1 MFSGTE
7 HLVGYSG
14 KVSFKKLKP
23 LKRSRTDKIREKSL
37 EQDYLDRV
45 GFLNA
50 YFGGQANMAVR
61 LIISRPRKIAFPLKT
76 LLRYSPVSQGTLLL
90 LMSIHLVTS
99 ILWVYSL
106 FVLLSNLCELIESLT
121 AGFTLVQE
129 SVHDRVSFTKKSYER
144 AIHSAE
150 KTKLCDTT
158 NCKKH

>member
-1 MFSGTE
+1 MFGSVIKDKCTVFSGTE

-61 LIISRPRKIAFPLKT
+61 LIISRPRKIAFPLFKT
-76 LLRYSPVSQGTLLL
+76 
-90 LMSIHLVTS
+90 
-99 ILWVYSL
+99 
-106 FVLLSNLCELIESLT
+106 
-121 AGFTLVQE
+121 
-129 SVHDRVSFTKKSYER
+129 
-144 AIHSAE
+144 
-150 KTKLCDTT
+150 
-158 NCKKH
+158 